1 MTRKSCL
8 ALSATFVISAF
19 VMSDIGPRLA
29 TFASGLVLVFLAL
42 LAQATRHVLGDV
54 LGSILRDA
62 VGKEVTTCRRDC
74 SNSSSRVSSRRLSLA
89 SLKSQEWPSSS
100 ISEFDR
106 GAIYSKMSRCT
117 QNGSSSLSGEVDL
130 LDWQHSCPQQFNARA
145 TEHGLLEGF
154 QSVDLIFGLATAP
167 WFGDGVPDG
176 VEVAG
181 QCSREL
187 L

>member
-1 MTRKSCL
+1 MPSVSVNRS
-8 ALSATFVISAF
+8 LSSVRDVISAF

-62 VGKEVTTCRRDC
+62 VGREVTTCRRDC
-74 SNSSSRVSSRRLSLA
+74 SNSSSRASSRRLLLA
-89 SLKSQEWPSSS
+89 SLKSQEWRSSS

-117 QNGSSSLSGEVDL
+117 QMGLRHFPVRWIYWIGSILARSNSM
-130 LDWQHSCPQQFNARA
+130 RA
-145 TEHGLLEGF
+145 TEHGPLEGF
-154 QSVDLIFGLATAP
+154 QSVDLIFGLA
-167 WFGDGVPDG
+167 
-176 VEVAG
+176 
-181 QCSREL
+181 
-187 L
+187 